1 MKPIVVLGPTA
12 TGKSE
17 LAILL
22 ARRLGGRVI
31 SADSVQVYRGFDIGS
46 AKPSPALRREV
57 PHDLID
63 VADPRDDF
71 SAGLF
76 ARLATEALEE
86 GRQRGE
92 VSIIAGGTG
101 LYIRALLCGIA
112 PMPPRDEELRR
123 GLYARAGEA
132 SAGDLHDELARVDPA
147 AAARIGR
154 NDLQRIVRALEVV
167 ALTGRTLSE
176 HIRAAA
182 FRPDGLPALKVGL
195 MAQRGELY
203 RRIDHRVER
212 IFASGL
218 VAEVEGL
225 LSSGVPV
232 GCNAMK
238 ALGYRE
244 VLALV
249 EGRIDLDEARV
260 LLARNTRRYAK
271 RQITWFRREPGVH
284 WFDVEG
290 GPGRLAAIA
299 VEVENLWRGPGCG

>member
-1 MKPIVVLGPTA
+1 MKPIVILGPTA
-12 TGKSE
+12 TGKSD

-46 AKPSPALRREV
+46 CKPAPALRRAI
-57 PHDLID
+57 PHHLID

-71 SAGLF
+71 SAGQF
-76 ARLATEALEE
+76 ARLAMQALEE
-86 GRQRGE
+86 GRLRGE

-112 PMPPRDEELRR
+112 PMPPRDEALRQS
-123 GLYARAGEA
+123 LYARARGQRPD
-132 SAGDLHDELARVDPA
+132 DLHADLERADPV

-167 ALTGRTLSE
+167 TLTGMTLSE
-176 HIRAAA
+176 HIRAAG
-182 FRPDGLPALKVGL
+182 FTPDGLPALKVGL
-195 MAQRGELY
+195 TTERGELY
-203 RRIDHRVER
+203 RRIGARVDG

-225 LSSGVPV
+225 LSSGVPE

-244 VLALV
+244 ALALLK
-249 EGRIDLDEARV
+249 GRIDLAAAKELV
-260 LLARNTRRYAK
+260 ARNTRRYAK
-271 RQITWFRREPGVH
+271 RQITWFHREPAVR
-284 WFDVEG
+284 WFDVTG
-290 GPGRLAAIA
+290 GAERLEALAS
-299 VEVENLWRGPGCG
+299 EVEDLWRRK

>member
-12 TGKSE
+12 TGKSD

-46 AKPSPALRREV
+46 CKPPLAVRGAI
-57 PHDLID
+57 PHHLID

-71 SAGLF
+71 SAGEF
-76 ARLATEALEE
+76 ARLASQSLED
-86 GRQRGE
+86 GRRRGE

-112 PMPPRDEELRR
+112 PMPPRDETLRES
-123 GLYARAGEA
+123 LYARARGPA
-132 SAGDLHDELARVDPA
+132 PDDLHAELERADPA
-147 AAARIGR
+147 TAGRIGR

-167 ALTGRTLSE
+167 TLTGMTLSA
-176 HIRAAA
+176 HIRAAGFSA
-182 FRPDGLPALKVGL
+182 DRLPSLKVGL
-195 MAQRGELY
+195 TAERGELY
-203 RRIDHRVER
+203 RRIGARVEG

-244 VLALV
+244 VLGLLRGETDLASTKELV
-249 EGRIDLDEARV
+249 
-260 LLARNTRRYAK
+260 ARNTRRYAK
-271 RQITWFRREPGVH
+271 RQIAWFRREPVVH
-284 WFDVEG
+284 WFDVAG
-290 GPGRLAAIA
+290 GQGRLEAIA
-299 VEVENLWRGPGCG
+299 SEVEDLWRRE

>member
-12 TGKSE
+12 TGKSD

-31 SADSVQVYRGFDIGS
+31 GADSVQVYRGFDIGS
-46 AKPSPALRREV
+46 AKPPRAVLREI

-63 VADPRDDF
+63 VADPGEDF
-71 SAGLF
+71 SAGRF
-76 ARLATEALEE
+76 ARLALEAIER
-86 GRQRGE
+86 GRGSGE

-112 PMPPRDEELRR
+112 PMPPRDEALRR
-123 GLYARAGEA
+123 SLYARAGGE
-132 SAGDLHDELARVDPA
+132 SPEDLHAALARVDPA

-176 HIRAAA
+176 HIRMEG
-182 FRPDGLPALKVGL
+182 FRPEGLPALKVGL
-195 MAQRGELY
+195 TAERPELY
-203 RRIDHRVER
+203 RRIDARVEG
-212 IFASGL
+212 IFAAGL

-225 LSSGVPV
+225 LSSGVPE

-244 VLALV
+244 VVALLKGGMDLDGTKALV
-249 EGRIDLDEARV
+249 
-260 LLARNTRRYAK
+260 ARNTRRYAK
-271 RQITWFRREPGVH
+271 RQIAWFRREPGVR
-284 WFDVEG
+284 WFDVQG
-290 GPGRLAAIA
+290 GPARLETIAA
-299 VEVENLWRGPGCG
+299 EVEEFWRR